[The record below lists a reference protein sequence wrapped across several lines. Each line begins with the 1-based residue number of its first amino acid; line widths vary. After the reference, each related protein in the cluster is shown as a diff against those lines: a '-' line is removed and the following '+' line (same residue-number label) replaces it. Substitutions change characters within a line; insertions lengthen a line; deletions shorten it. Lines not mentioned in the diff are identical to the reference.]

1 MSKLY
6 DTYISLKANEEDTN
20 NTLYLFKAG
29 LFFICID
36 KDAQI
41 ASNILNLK
49 LTNLNETIVKCG
61 FPIQSLE
68 KYSNLLKLSNYQFK
82 IVDTTKK
89 EAFSIFNYSTNTN
102 IDSLLSE
109 IKNINPETLSIKEA
123 YSFIEEIK
131 EKVSVIE
138 GGLNNGKD

>member
-6 DTYISLKANEEDTN
+6 DTYISLKANEETNN

-36 KDAQI
+36 QDAR
-41 ASNILNLK
+41 

-68 KYSNLLKLSNYQFK
+68 KYSNLLKLSNYHFK

-89 EAFSIFNYSTNTN
+89 ETFSISDYSIDTN
-102 IDSLLSE
+102 INSLLAQ
-109 IKNINPETLSIKEA
+109 IKNVNPESLSIKEA

-131 EKVSVIE
+131 QKVSTIE
-138 GGLNNGKD
+138 RGS